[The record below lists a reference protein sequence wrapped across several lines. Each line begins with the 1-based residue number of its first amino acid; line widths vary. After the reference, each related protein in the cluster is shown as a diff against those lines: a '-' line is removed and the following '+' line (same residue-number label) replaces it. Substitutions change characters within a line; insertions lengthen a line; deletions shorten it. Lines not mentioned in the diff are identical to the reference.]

1 MIDKVKGGQEE
12 SEDKK
17 KEIERETIA
26 MEIGTRDKRELEVE
40 VRRRGAAAA

>member
-1 MIDKVKGGQEE
+1 MA
-12 SEDKK
+12 KK
-17 KEIERETIA
+17 SPRTKRRKLRERERIA